1 MNHTETTAQ
10 LGFLKRAAVV
20 LDLES
25 PSTAAHL
32 VTVHRSILHEKL
44 APLTLTQKKE
54 HCPCCGTIRSPALT
68 CTLSTKSDSQK
79 CRKRRKP
86 QSASARED
94 SKIIY
99 NCLRCQ
105 RQTIQPF
112 KKQANRNLKTAG
124 LVESSQSR
132 NPTSADALGAVQSSK
147 PNPAGTKSS
156 TDNANSKKRAKAR
169 KQQGLL
175 ATLAASKHQP
185 SQSSPSFGLLDLLQP

>member
-10 LGFLKRAAVV
+10 LGFLKRAAVI
-20 LDLES
+20 LNHES

-44 APLTLTQKKE
+44 LPLTLTQKKE

-68 CTLSTKSDSQK
+68 CTDSQK

-94 SKIIY
+94 SKVIY

-112 KKQANRNLKTAG
+112 RKQPSRNLKTAG

-132 NPTSADALGAVQSSK
+132 NPTSADALDAVQSSK

-175 ATLAASKHQP
+175 ATLAASKRQP